1 MLHLYNIER
10 NKQQFLTKNLHIM
23 TTYIRDRKTNKI
35 TFYQN
40 GAKVYPISISGNIAE
55 FENGDIVLF

>member
-1 MLHLYNIER
+1 
-10 NKQQFLTKNLHIM
+10 M
-23 TTYIRDRKTNKI
+23 TTYIRDRKTNKV